1 MGREWI
7 DADALEEALDCSGVR
22 RFLGSIPGGLQAVL
36 SDRGQSLSTGQ
47 RQAISL
53 ARALAARPEVLLLDE
68 STAAL
73 DLNSEQE
80 FVKHID
86 DRMYDTLILVTHRLP
101 MLELVDRIILLAEGR
116 IVIDGPRQDVLAR
129 LQTGTKN
136 E

>member
-1 MGREWI
+1 MQ
-7 DADALEEALDCSGVR
+7 
-22 RFLGSIPGGLQAVL
+22 RFLATIPGGIQAVL
-36 SDRGQSLSTGQ
+36 ADRGQSLSTGQ
-47 RQAISL
+47 RQAIAL

-80 FVKHID
+80 FVKRID

-101 MLELVDRIILLAEGR
+101 MLELVDRIIILAEGR
-116 IVIDGPRQDVLAR
+116 IAIDGPRQDVLAK
-129 LQTGTKN
+129 LKAGKKD